1 MMRKWLIVLVLLMG
15 SLQMFAGEEKNDSG
29 ENRELVYKVDIKDAI
44 GPGIWRIVKGDYAE
58 TR

>member
-29 ENRELVYKVDIKDAI
+29 GESGTGLQGGY
-44 GPGIWRIVKGDYAE
+44 
-58 TR
+58 